1 MSSKQDFVSDY
12 NKQTRIK
19 LIVVAVQLPS
29 GAIEIIANYEDL
41 ENKYMYYLETYD
53 SNMVMYKNP
62 NIRIVDW
69 MIL

>member
-1 MSSKQDFVSDY
+1 MSSKNGFVTDY
-12 NKQTRIK
+12 NTHPRVRA
-19 LIVVAVQLPS
+19 IVVAIQLPS
-29 GAIEIIANYEDL
+29 GAVEIITNYEDL

-53 SNMVMYKNP
+53 ADMVMYKNP